1 MTFNNVTVLID
12 KLPTTSLIYKNVKF
26 EACRFNTDA
35 SVATERLAIMKG
47 LALPSY
53 CLRLP
58 LINVKNC
65 MDKND
70 IKKLFRQ
77 NLFIFVIFKM
87 HTKNGKSYKLNATVS
102 YRIEHRSQHQ
112 RYIKKIRTPP
122 VQFRHWSALLPAC
135 STSLCLS
142 SSR

>member
-1 MTFNNVTVLID
+1 MSKSNMTFNNVTVLID

-26 EACRFNTDA
+26 EACQFNTDASVATDTDA

-65 MDKND
+65 MDKSD

-87 HTKNGKSYKLNATVS
+87 HTKNGKSYKLNA
-102 YRIEHRSQHQ
+102 RQQFLIE
-112 RYIKKIRTPP
+112 
-122 VQFRHWSALLPAC
+122 
-135 STSLCLS
+135 
-142 SSR
+142 